1 MNLLEFFNLYSK
13 IDFSK
18 IITLFLDNK
27 EEFTNSLTSLDEN
40 TKFIVLK
47 PIHEVYKAISSNKEE
62 FDKIKNSLLK
72 SFHLVGNKTNTSK
85 ILNSNSFIELQIKN
99 FIENV
104 SNQSNISN

>member
-1 MNLLEFFNLYSK
+1 MIDMNLLEFFNLYSK

-18 IITLFLDNK
+18 IITLFLD
-27 EEFTNSLTSLDEN
+27 
-40 TKFIVLK
+40 
-47 PIHEVYKAISSNKEE
+47 NKEE